1 MKIQTEPAALNALF
15 IFAFASSHAFVLS
28 ACVAPA
34 SLPVPTVLL
43 PGGRT
48 IAPVTGVE
56 GAVVH
61 ARHAVCAFVRTGD
74 SARGMVAGGQGAV
87 LVLSRNAADIRACA
101 GHGAAYNITFAEG
114 AALVLSR
121 NAASFTMFASSAPE
135 EPAVALATMS
145 MSMFSCFTF
154 FK

>member
-1 MKIQTEPAALNALF
+1 
-15 IFAFASSHAFVLS
+15 
-28 ACVAPA
+28 
-34 SLPVPTVLL
+34 
-43 PGGRT
+43 
-48 IAPVTGVE
+48 
-56 GAVVH
+56 
-61 ARHAVCAFVRTGD
+61 
-74 SARGMVAGGQGAV
+74 MVAGGQGAAVLSRHAADSAAALDVGGRPAAFRGAAAKLPDYSADILAFAGYGAISKLTVGEGAV